1 MCLLHVC
8 CAVQS
13 AAVAEQLEATQAQLA
28 SVSSELHNVQQLLQE
43 QRFEYAQALVAVTA
57 ARQASAGHSQHEQV
71 RELQLTEQ
79 RLGAELADARHQL
92 TELLQQLEAERA
104 TTGQLHTQVTK
115 LRSEFADMCA
125 AVEAERTRAAALQAE
140 RSRLEAA
147 LQEASDAAAS
157 AEADAAAARSEA
169 KASAQQAHRAAAEAE
184 GTKAKLSD
192 VKAHTRQLDHQLIV
206 AVEVVAQ
213 QQAALQQRTEQVGQL
228 QQEVAVTRKCLLG

>member
-1 MCLLHVC
+1 
-8 CAVQS
+8 VQS